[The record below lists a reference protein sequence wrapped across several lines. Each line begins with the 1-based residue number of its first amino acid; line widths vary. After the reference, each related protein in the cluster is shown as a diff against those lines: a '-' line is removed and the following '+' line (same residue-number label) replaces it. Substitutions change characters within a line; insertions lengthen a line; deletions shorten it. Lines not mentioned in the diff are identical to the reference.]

1 MELRELKRITAL
13 CLAVSAALV
22 AVGCR
27 NLKVNEKPT
36 VGIAL
41 PKSQM
46 ESDSVA
52 VRVAIAELDEL
63 QESSF
68 RKFIETTD
76 SQKISLPMRQRLD
89 ENGIRVSVI
98 SSVNSA
104 QLQRLLAPLE
114 LKHEWL
120 SEQEIELLEA
130 GKLEPV
136 HRLTGQRHV
145 EKKRGESFCIEV
157 SPVQPSATWRVH
169 VGERTY
175 GDRATLAQCQV
186 RVTSWPQPDGSVQ
199 LQFMPEIHHG
209 RKLSRIGVSDRN
221 LAVEERRDIK
231 EFRSLAFDVSIQ
243 PGETV
248 IVAPTGKLERLGKLF
263 FGADP
268 EMDVDEDQRSQLV
281 SDLSEEDPFV
291 EELFPML
298 NEDQIVSDPAVL
310 VQDDGLK
317 DIELSTKNERPKPWQ
332 RFLLVRVVEVT
343 TPTAP

>member
-1 MELRELKRITAL
+1 MNLRELKRITTL
-13 CLAVSAALV
+13 CLVLTAALI

-68 RKFIETTD
+68 RSFIEKTD

-89 ENGIRVSVI
+89 ENGIRVSVV
-98 SSVNSA
+98 SSINSA
-104 QLQRLLAPLE
+104 QLQRLLAPME

-120 SEQEIELLEA
+120 SEQEIELSEA

-136 HRLTGQRHV
+136 HRLTGLRHV
-145 EKKRGESFCIEV
+145 EKKRGESFCVEV
-157 SPVQPSATWRVH
+157 SPVQPSATWQVH
-169 VGERTY
+169 VGERTF
-175 GDRATLAQCQV
+175 GDRATLAQCQI
-186 RVTSWPQPDGSVQ
+186 RVTSWPKPDGSVN
-199 LQFMPEIHHG
+199 LEFMPEIHHG
-209 RKLSRIGVSDRN
+209 RKLSRIGVNDQN

-231 EFRSLAFDVSIQ
+231 EFRSLAFNVSIQ

-268 EMDVDEDQRSQLV
+268 SIDVDADEPSQLTA
-281 SDLSEEDPFV
+281 SLPEEDPFV
-291 EELFPML
+291 EEFFPML
-298 NEDQIVSDPAVL
+298 SEDRVASDPAVL
-310 VQDDGLK
+310 VQDDGLE

-343 TPTAP
+343 TPTTP